1 MVKRSVFRKA
11 LPFLLLLCTLFP
23 LTSCGAAE
31 GLLSRLGF
39 DTHNYRG
46 EKTTASHAP
55 DSETARTLAELMR
68 SLSVN
73 SPFLTPFSGA
83 REAAQSCRD
92 AVLNRMLEQSYAR
105 YAGNTVLLAK
115 AAQAYPHMQI
125 NVLIPADDFE
135 AEVYA
140 RFGGSEKITNR
151 DGVLF
156 RYLDKIDAYTTAA
169 SPQLSAVVTEIL
181 TCEETERTYR
191 LTFRNS
197 LDDAE
202 SPVYFALII
211 KRDDGTLYIRE
222 LIESGK

>member
-1 MVKRSVFRKA
+1 MKRSVFRRA
-11 LPFLLLLCTLFP
+11 LPFLLVLCTLFP

-46 EKTTASHAP
+46 EKTIATHPP
-55 DSETARTLAELMR
+55 DSEAAQTLRELVG

-73 SPFLTPFSGA
+73 SPFLIPFSGA
-83 REAAQSCRD
+83 REAAQAYRD
-92 AVLNRMLEQSYAR
+92 AILNQMLEQSYAR

-115 AAQAYPHMQI
+115 AAEEYPRMQI
-125 NVLIPADDFE
+125 NVLIPADNFE
-135 AEVYA
+135 AVVYA
-140 RFGGSEKITNR
+140 RFGGSEKITNK
-151 DGVLF
+151 DGGLF

-169 SPQLSAVVTEIL
+169 SPQSSAVVTEIL

-197 LDDAE
+197 LDDAV
-202 SPVYFALII
+202 SPTYFALII
-211 KRDDGTLYIRE
+211 KRNDGTLYIRE
-222 LIESGK
+222 LSESGK

>member
-1 MVKRSVFRKA
+1 MKRSVFRRA

-46 EKTTASHAP
+46 EKTIADHAP
-55 DSETARTLAELMR
+55 DSEAAQVLTELVRT
-68 SLSVN
+68 LSVN
-73 SPFLTPFSGA
+73 SPSLTLFSGA

-92 AVLNRMLEQSYAR
+92 AILNRMLEESYAR
-105 YAGNTVLLAK
+105 YAGNTVLLSK
-115 AAQAYPHMQI
+115 AAEAYPRMQI

-135 AEVYA
+135 AVVYA
-140 RFGGSEKITNR
+140 RFGGSEKITNK
-151 DGVLF
+151 DGALF
-156 RYLDKIDAYTTAA
+156 RYLDKIDAYTTA
-169 SPQLSAVVTEIL
+169 SGPLTSEVVTQIL
-181 TCEETERTYR
+181 SCEETERTYR

-197 LDDAE
+197 LDDTV

-211 KRDDGTLYIRE
+211 KRNDGTLYIRE
-222 LIESGK
+222 LSESGK